1 MTIYVDPLSGLYNR
15 RYMEYVLNQMKKYTK
30 ENAYSIMIG
39 VNVFKSI
46 NDNYGQFQGDHAIH
60 MISELLLSSLNR
72 NQLAIRYTGDE
83 FIILYKIAM
92 LLKWKCL

>member
-46 NDNYGQFQGDHAIH
+46 NDNYGHFQGDHAIH
-60 MISELLLSSLNR
+60 MISELLSSSLNR